1 MYLPSLEN
9 LTSEIDEMISE
20 KKDLF
25 DGSSSSSNSVR
36 IGEEGGGWN
45 VCVRIFSFRAFPED
59 ISFSANLR
67 AMCYSRLA
75 CWSQRAES
83 RMSASLIVPFELE

>member
-36 IGEEGGGWN
+36 IGEEGGGEWN

-59 ISFSANLR
+59 ISFSAKVFSSTSNVLLTLG
-67 AMCYSRLA
+67 MLVT
-75 CWSQRAES
+75 ES
-83 RMSASLIVPFELE
+83 